1 MSNEFN
7 ENIVNEVETEVPE
20 MDLVEETTE
29 METLENYESEETSEY
44 EENYYSDNAPD
55 TNIGGGLG
63 KVAGFVASNAV
74 SLGTGIAIGRASAKL
89 FPPKPKEPKEPGA
102 IMEYA
107 HAFGNIHKNHKEQR
121 KAKKEAKKALKEAA
135 KAEVANEEK

>member
-7 ENIVNEVETEVPE
+7 ENIAVEVEEVPE
-20 MDLVEETTE
+20 MNLVEETEE
-29 METLENYESEETSEY
+29 MDIPETHGSDEPLEY
-44 EENYYSDNAPD
+44 EENNSCEVIPD
-55 TNIGGGLG
+55 MNVGGGLF
-63 KVAGFVASNAV
+63 KVAGHVASHAAAF
-74 SLGTGIAIGRASAKL
+74 GTGVALGRASAKV

-107 HAFGNIHKNHKEQR
+107 HAFGNIHKDHKERR
-121 KAKKEAKKALKEAA
+121 KAKKEQKKALKEAA